1 MKRSIVLVFIINVL
15 FQISGSHAG
24 PMKPVGPLTIKGTI
38 QKISW
43 YPEEFRKGIPG
54 LSGSAG
60 QDRTIPAHY
69 RLGIEGTWKNSGEGA
84 PLTVHKGSIDL
95 RIDHPEN
102 DSFLIGNMNVRIIG
116 YRETGDEGGIR
127 SSLEKIEILE
137 TKAKLRIADISIDD
151 GWVKLSVDFKQIFDW
166 EKIKFVSQKTFPL
179 RGGARIPHEIK
190 FGQHEE
196 GFFSWRQYD
205 YIEGGKYEVE
215 DRYTVEAKIL
225 GRKKIE
231 GVFDTNT
238 NLLEFDG
245 LVYEPFIK
253 APERSVYGSKDLKT
267 WKKISVAGKT
277 PGEYKWPSQVELKLK
292 VELGSSDFYRM
303 KVEED

>member
-1 MKRSIVLVFIINVL
+1 M
-15 FQISGSHAG
+15 
-24 PMKPVGPLTIKGTI
+24 
-38 QKISW
+38 
-43 YPEEFRKGIPG
+43 
-54 LSGSAG
+54 
-60 QDRTIPAHY
+60 
-69 RLGIEGTWKNSGEGA
+69 
-84 PLTVHKGSIDL
+84 
-95 RIDHPEN
+95 
-102 DSFLIGNMNVRIIG
+102 
-116 YRETGDEGGIR
+116 
-127 SSLEKIEILE
+127 E
-137 TKAKLRIADISIDD
+137 TKAKLRIADISIED

-179 RGGARIPHEIK
+179 RGGARIPHKIK

-196 GFFSWRQYD
+196 GVFSWRQYD

-267 WKKISVAGKT
+267 WKKISVAGKI